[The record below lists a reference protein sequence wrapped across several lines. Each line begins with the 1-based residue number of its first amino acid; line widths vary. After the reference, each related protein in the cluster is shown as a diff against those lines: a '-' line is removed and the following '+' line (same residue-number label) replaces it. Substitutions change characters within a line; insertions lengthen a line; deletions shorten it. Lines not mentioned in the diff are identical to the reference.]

1 MNKRLEDWFGVTS
14 KKNARMNVAI
24 GTLAGILLGAAG
36 GLLLAPQSGKETR
49 DQISNAAAQGVDKAR
64 EKVRE
69 AAEYLKEQKEIFAK
83 KIKEGKEDVEDA
95 SCGCDEEEA
104 ECCDCDEDDAE
115 GCECG
120 DEDAEVEDDAKSAD
134 SK

>member
-69 AAEYLKEQKEIFAK
+69 AADYIKEQKEIFAK
-83 KIKEGKEDVEDA
+83 KINEGKEDVKDSA
-95 SCGCDEEEA
+95 CCCDEEDAVYE
-104 ECCDCDEDDAE
+104 CDEDDVE
-115 GCECG
+115 GCECCE
-120 DEDAEVEDDAKSAD
+120 EDVEAGDDAKSAD
-134 SK
+134 TN

>member
-1 MNKRLEDWFGVTS
+1 MNKRLEDWLGVTS
-14 KKNARMNVAI
+14 KKNARMNVVI

-49 DQISNAAAQGVDKAR
+49 DQISNAAVKGVDKAR

-83 KIKEGKEDVEDA
+83 KVKEGKEDVEDA
-95 SCGCDEEEA
+95 ACECDEQNVEDCDCNDEDA
-104 ECCDCDEDDAE
+104 ECC
-115 GCECG
+115 EC

>member
-49 DQISNAAAQGVDKAR
+49 DQISDTAVQGVDKAR

-83 KIKEGKEDVEDA
+83 KFKEG
-95 SCGCDEEEA
+95 CGCVCDEEE
-104 ECCDCDEDDAE
+104 
-115 GCECG
+115 
-120 DEDAEVEDDAKSAD
+120 VEDFECDRRKQRANVMRLRKMFATLT
-134 SK
+134 KKQIKG